1 MTIFNL
7 TANADHSGTTPT
19 VIPQLPSGFREPFI
33 NRDNETDIY
42 DTINITIPANFDW
55 TPTYVPPQISGG
67 YSYPGYFK
75 PEPTFYILRDHLG
88 HPYYG
93 QEGDVDSDGLFTDR
107 LNFILPAGWS
117 TSLIPDTA
125 HSDPNWF
132 GTNGGFVR
140 LVIKDENGVVRD
152 PGTFLFW
159 QGNVNITIAC
169 FTKGADVLCA
179 EGVARKIET
188 LQAGDLV
195 MTMDHGLLPIRWIG
209 SSKVSAETLAQFP
222 HLRPVR
228 IAANTF
234 GRNRD
239 TLVSPQH
246 RILVSSPKLDL
257 MFGETEALAPAKAL
271 VNGHSV
277 TVAHDVGDVEYF
289 HILMDD
295 HEILNVDDMWSESFH
310 PGAHTMAGL
319 AEDTRQEVIALFPQ
333 IEDHADDFM
342 TAARLSLKPKEVV
355 VLGL

>member
-1 MTIFNL
+1 MTEFNFTL
-7 TANADHSGTTPT
+7 SG
-19 VIPQLPSGFREPFI
+19 R
-33 NRDNETDIY
+33 
-42 DTINITIPANFDW
+42 
-55 TPTYVPPQISGG
+55 
-67 YSYPGYFK
+67 YSYPFLTSAEWNSGYNFMALSGGTDVYDIINFTVTEDFDWRPFPK
-75 PEPTFYILRDHLG
+75 PPYGTIYNQFGPTFFQDVLG
-88 HPYYG
+88 VPYF
-93 QEGDVDSDGLFTDR
+93 GDDRIRSTHGLFSDR
-107 LNFILPAGWS
+107 INFILPPGWTIDFYDNPYMPRPYTNFAIMNAEGVKLTPDVS
-117 TSLIPDTA
+117 TL
-125 HSDPNWF
+125 
-132 GTNGGFVR
+132 TNYFRTTDNVH
-140 LVIKDENGVVRD
+140 VIV
-152 PGTFLFW
+152 
-159 QGNVNITIAC
+159 AC
-169 FTKGADVLCA
+169 FTKGSDVLCA
-179 EGVARKIET
+179 DGVSRKIEA

-239 TLVSPQH
+239 TRVSPQH
-246 RILVSSPKLDL
+246 RILVSNPKLDL

-277 TVAHDVGDVEYF
+277 TVAHDIGDVEYF